1 VDDIILDTYYRR
13 LVQLNGADHKIRFVS
28 AIPDME
34 TDQCFEDN
42 GGCWRDEKTN
52 ITACKVPISSFFS
65 KSRNLLVT
73 TDSCKVFDASTE
85 Y

>member
-1 VDDIILDTYYRR
+1 
-13 LVQLNGADHKIRFVS
+13 
-28 AIPDME
+28 ME
-34 TDQCFEDN
+34 TDECLEDN

-65 KSRNLLVT
+65 KSRNLLVI
-73 TDSCKVFDASTE
+73 TDNCIVFDASTE